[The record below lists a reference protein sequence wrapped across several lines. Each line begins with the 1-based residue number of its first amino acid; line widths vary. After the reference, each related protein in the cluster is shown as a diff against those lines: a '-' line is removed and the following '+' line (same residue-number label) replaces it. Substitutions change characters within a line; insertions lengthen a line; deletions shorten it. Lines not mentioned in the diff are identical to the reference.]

1 MVGIE
6 KKKKHRNAVKVLR
19 VRKYIWD
26 TSWYELGV
34 LEMHSIPLSFG
45 MLDRRDTLCSGLVDK
60 SEIQCLSACNS
71 DWIYKGLSLEI

>member
-45 MLDRRDTLCSGLVDK
+45 MLDRRETLCSGLDDK
-60 SEIQCLSACNS
+60 SEIQKFKYCSIPHS
-71 DWIYKGLSLEI
+71 